1 MSSHPLPCHPNRLFA
16 HTLAPRSP
24 SGHANIALPLR
35 VTSHRHATTHP
46 HLCRPTVPAHSPAP
60 LVFSSFVPLY
70 HYVRT
75 HALPPHTH
83 VLRPPLMTPPARL
96 AARPTAPPT
105 HDRRNYRLYRSVCPI
120 PTYPHSC
127 PLVIAH
133 PCEYAMFTV
142 PYRSAKAVPHS
153 SYGPCPCYC
162 LTGLVVTVSLWL
174 PVRWR

>member
-75 HALPPHTH
+75 HALPRHTH

-105 HDRRNYRLYRSVCPI
+105 HDRR
-120 PTYPHSC
+120 
-127 PLVIAH
+127 
-133 PCEYAMFTV
+133 
-142 PYRSAKAVPHS
+142 
-153 SYGPCPCYC
+153 
-162 LTGLVVTVSLWL
+162 TVSIVLYVPSPHTPIHVPSSL
-174 PVRWR
+174 PTLANMQCLPCHIVRQKPCRTRPTGHARVIV